1 MAKPTPVNDGHVY
14 DPANPH
20 THLTLVGDP
29 ANGSGPRCMAGTL
42 RPAHQG
48 HTNSA
53 AAFARTKL
61 TPAAPPGAA
70 DWAATAHRAEVL
82 LPSAADDRLCCPR
95 TLFETVDAEHFPA
108 GKALLS
114 YVTLTWRPKRLH
126 QQWELG
132 RKLAGEICAE
142 HDVAVMA
149 VHHVPA
155 KVGST
160 SDPHLHLLVVPRRIE
175 VWGGLGAYVTALIGD
190 RVWATMKTRFE
201 AALAEAGEAV
211 S

>member
-1 MAKPTPVNDGHVY
+1 MAKPISVNDGHVY

-20 THLTLVGDP
+20 THLTLIGDP
-29 ANGSGPRCMAGTL
+29 ANSTGPRCMAGTL
-42 RPAHQG
+42 RPTHQG

-61 TPAAPPGAA
+61 TPATQASAT
-70 DWAATAHRAEVL
+70 DWTITAHRAEVL
-82 LPSAADDRLCCPR
+82 LPSPADDRLGCPR
-95 TLFETVDAEHFPA
+95 TLFEMVDAEHFST

-114 YVTLTWRPKRLH
+114 YITFTWRPKRLH

-132 RKLAGEICAE
+132 RRLARELCAE
-142 HDVAVMA
+142 HNVGILA
-149 VHHVPA
+149 VHHVPS

-160 SDPHLHLLVVPRRIE
+160 SDPHLHLVIVPRRIE
-175 VWGGLGAYVTALIGD
+175 AWGGFGSYVTALIGD
-190 RVWATMKTRFE
+190 RVWTTMKARFG
-201 AALAEAGEAV
+201 AALAESGEAA